1 MDGADDDDD
10 DDDAHDENGG
20 GLLRVPMA
28 ASESGVD
35 GVDTMMLHTEL
46 LRLPVEID
54 SGATCMSARR
64 RSSVAGPLCTSSTCG
79 ICALVRLFG
88 WAAAAAAASTASAES
103 VSAL

>member
-28 ASESGVD
+28 ASESGVV

-64 RSSVAGPLCTSSTCG
+64 RSSVAERLGSTSTCG

-88 WAAAAAAASTASAES
+88 WAAATTSSAES